1 MGNGHRWWLVV
12 GALAT
17 ASALPA
23 QRSGASDVVVIRAAR
38 MLDVRTGRYVE
49 NPVLVVR
56 GERIEALGPR
66 LPAPPGARLL
76 DLGNLTLL
84 PGLID
89 SHSHLLKNNN
99 PRFFDGPSLLL
110 DVTIGNTTTRALR
123 GAGMA
128 REDLEA
134 GITTVRDAGNSGING
149 DVALRDAINEGYVP
163 GPRIVACTRA
173 LSPTGGQLPRLASE
187 SQHLVESEY
196 VPISGADE
204 ARKAVRQA
212 IYYGADCIKV
222 IVDAGGL
229 AMSREELD
237 AVVAEAHKYGK
248 TVAAHAVSEP
258 AIRVAVEARVNSIEH
273 GFSLTE
279 ELAKLMAANGIFLV
293 PNDYPVEVYLMGVP
307 RTPEQR
313 QESERAYRGFREW
326 TRKRLATAIKAGVR
340 VAAGSDMYNNIGL
353 SRGAASLLILG
364 GYAEAGMAPLEI
376 IRASTLNA
384 AELLGMAKDV
394 GTLEGGKYADII
406 AVAGDPLRD
415 AMVLQ
420 HARFVMKGGRVV
432 RNDGPAAP

>member
-1 MGNGHRWWLVV
+1 MGNGHRWWLAIC
-12 GALAT
+12 ALAIASP
-17 ASALPA
+17 ASA
-23 QRSGASDVVVIRAAR
+23 QSGDASNVTVIRSAR
-38 MLDVRTGRYVE
+38 MLDVRTGRYVQ
-49 NPVLVVR
+49 NPVLVIR
-56 GERIEALGPR
+56 GERIDALGPN
-66 LPAPPGARLL
+66 LPAPPGARVL

-99 PRFFDGPSLLL
+99 PRFFDGPNLLL
-110 DVTIGNTTTRALR
+110 DVTVGSTTTRALR

-173 LSPTGGQLPRLASE
+173 LSPAGGQLPRLASE
-187 SQHLVESEY
+187 SQQLVEAEY
-196 VPISGADE
+196 VPVSGADE

-222 IVDAGGL
+222 IVDAGNL
-229 AMSREELD
+229 TMSREELD
-237 AVVAEAHKYGK
+237 AIVTEAHRYGK
-248 TVAAHAVSEP
+248 AVAAHAVSES
-258 AIRVAVEARVNSIEH
+258 AIRVATEARVSSVEH
-273 GFSLTE
+273 GFSLNE
-279 ELAKLMAANGIFLV
+279 DLAKLMAANGVYLV

-307 RTPEQR
+307 RTPEQH
-313 QESERAYRGFREW
+313 QESERAYRGFTQW
-326 TRKRLATAIKAGVR
+326 TRKRLAVAMKAGVR
-340 VAAGSDMYNNIGL
+340 IAAGSDMYNDIGL

-364 GYAEAGMAPLEI
+364 AYAEAGMPPIEI
-376 IRASTLNA
+376 IRASTSNA

-394 GTLEGGKYADII
+394 GALERGKYADII

-415 AMVLQ
+415 ALVLQ
-420 HARFVMKGGRVV
+420 HVRFVMKGGRVV